1 MSDRSAL
8 GAPITTL
15 AEAVPR
21 LIRPGDHLHFAAT
34 PSRSN
39 AAIREVARAFGGT
52 APGFTLST
60 TGFHSTA
67 HLLGL
72 LRLGRRY
79 LGCFFGDVHP
89 VPRPHPLY
97 SELRREGA
105 EFEHW
110 SLLTLLA
117 ALRAGA
123 QGHRCAVARCS
134 ADSTLARE
142 LGLIGRLRPLPDAA
156 DRDLVLVGAVRP
168 DVTLLHA
175 ALADSGGRVAM
186 LPPYGEGQWSALA
199 ARRGVIATVEQVVE
213 PDRLDALTGASL
225 LPDHRVLAV
234 CPEPWGAHPQPLYLP
249 AGLGVPGYRD
259 DFDQYR
265 WWRALPDNPAEGDRF
280 AEAVLRG
287 DAPPGS
293 YRDFVG
299 GRRLR
304 ALARPPAPRTVE
316 PHRAADPVPVEA
328 PAAASDAET
337 MTVRAARVIV
347 DRVRSQGHQV
357 ILAGIGQSFLAAR
370 LARRRLLDQG
380 VAVRVMVETGLYGVD
395 TAPGGDFLLGYD
407 TMAAAA
413 RLSSVEDVLGAL
425 ACGADNRCLAVIGA
439 AQIDATG
446 AVNSTRLADGTVLV
460 GSGGAHDLASAAAE
474 VVVLVR
480 CDPQRMVPAVDY
492 VTSPG
497 RAVTRVVT
505 DRATFWR
512 TRADGRAATAADARA
527 DASHARAGAQVRA
540 GHGEPWC
547 AGDWSPAV
555 DRAVDPAVDG
565 AAAALSGCGWVPA
578 PLAVGPTMP
587 EVTAQELSTLRGLSR
602 PQDGPDPSPEGQ
614 ELA

>member
-21 LIRPGDHLHFAAT
+21 LIRPRDHLHFAAT

-67 HLLGL
+67 HLLGV

-89 VPRPHPLY
+89 VPRPNPLY
-97 SELRREGA
+97 SELRREGV

-123 QGHRCAVARCS
+123 LGHSCAVARCA
-134 ADSTLARE
+134 ADSGLAEE
-142 LGLIGRLRPLPDAA
+142 LRRAGRLRTLPDAA

-168 DVTLLHA
+168 DVTLVHA
-175 ALADSGGRVAM
+175 ALADSRGRVAM

-213 PDRLDALTGASL
+213 PDRLDALAGANL

-249 AGLGVPGYRD
+249 DGLGVPGYRD

-265 WWRALPDNPAEGDRF
+265 WWRALPGSPTEGDRF
-280 AEAVLRG
+280 ADAVLRG
-287 DAPPGS
+287 DGS
-293 YRDFVG
+293 GAGYRDFVG
-299 GRRLR
+299 GRRLS
-304 ALARPPAPRTVE
+304 ALAPPGRAAGPRP
-316 PHRAADPVPVEA
+316 AADPASVA
-328 PAAASDAET
+328 DPAGASDAET
-337 MTVRAARVIV
+337 MTVRAARVIA
-347 DRVRSQGHQV
+347 DRVRCRGHRV

-370 LARRRLLDQG
+370 LARRHLLDQG
-380 VAVRVMVETGLYGVD
+380 VEVSVMVETGLYGVD
-395 TAPGGDFLLGYD
+395 TGLGGDFLLGHD
-407 TMAAAA
+407 TMAGAA
-413 RLSSVEDVLGAL
+413 RLTSIEDVLGAL

-446 AVNSTRLADGTVLV
+446 AVNSTRLGDGTLLV
-460 GSGGAHDLASAAAE
+460 GSGGAHDLAAAAAE

-480 CDPQRMVPAVDY
+480 CDRKRMVAAVDY

-497 RAVTRVVT
+497 RAVTHVVT
-505 DRATFWR
+505 DRATFQR
-512 TRADGRAATAADARA
+512 TGTGTETGIPAGTGIPAETGTGRSWCARDWSADPAADGATAA
-527 DASHARAGAQVRA
+527 
-540 GHGEPWC
+540 
-547 AGDWSPAV
+547 
-555 DRAVDPAVDG
+555 
-565 AAAALSGCGWVPA
+565 LNGCGWLPA
-578 PLAVGPTMP
+578 PSAVGPAMP
-587 EVTAQELSTLRGLSR
+587 EVTAWELSTLRGLSR
-602 PQDGPDPSPEGQ
+602 SQDNPVPAPEGKV
-614 ELA
+614 LA